1 MFREDAVNIVY
12 VLLCCT
18 PSAEP
23 WCSSLAP
30 LVSFKDH
37 LYLHLLLLC
46 CVYMCVCVCERERE
60 CVRPHSWSLTLP
72 TWLLCE
78 TSFSMAHL
86 DVYSFIYGKPGNH
99 RPCLGLLWQ

>member
-46 CVYMCVCVCERERE
+46 CVYMCVCV
-60 CVRPHSWSLTLP
+60 
-72 TWLLCE
+72 
-78 TSFSMAHL
+78 
-86 DVYSFIYGKPGNH
+86 
-99 RPCLGLLWQ
+99 